1 MFLSPKQSTF
11 IHSITSFGFPVR
23 LSKVWLSE
31 VYRLITTYD
40 ILSKAGYQP
49 DSHETNRALIGILSE
64 RIYTNHPNRVKEDD
78 TGDNDSNVGDKFT
91 DPITAAKREGQ
102 KFARRLLLSTWDQ
115 VLDTLT
121 VPLGATTQNSCNKI
135 YYT

>member
-1 MFLSPKQSTF
+1 M
-11 IHSITSFGFPVR
+11 
-23 LSKVWLSE
+23 SE

-49 DSHETNRALIGILSE
+49 DSLETNRALIGILSE
-64 RIYTNHPNRVKEDD
+64 RIYTNHPNRAKDD
-78 TGDNDSNVGDKFT
+78 ATSDNVNVGKFA

-121 VPLGATTQNSCNKI
+121 VPLGATTQNSCKKI
-135 YYT
+135 